1 MKQGGWGDQK
11 NLKVWGDKQ
20 LGREADVVIQQL
32 NLHSAVIYSDRLSL
46 AVSQTPGDWGLS
58 LFIGS

>member
-1 MKQGGWGDQK
+1 M
-11 NLKVWGDKQ
+11 
-20 LGREADVVIQQL
+20 VIQQL